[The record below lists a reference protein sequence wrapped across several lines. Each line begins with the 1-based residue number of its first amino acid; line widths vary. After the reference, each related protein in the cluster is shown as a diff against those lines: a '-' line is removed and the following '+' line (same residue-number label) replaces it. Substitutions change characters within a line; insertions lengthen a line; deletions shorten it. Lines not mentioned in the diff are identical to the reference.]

1 MSKISGAGPR
11 GCPLGPAA
19 SQAARLRLAATRI
32 SLGLLLLAASAR
44 PWQKPAD
51 PPAEAKSA
59 QTAGAAEKAKESTP
73 PKDSAPAKPTGF
85 PNTGESLNYS
95 LTWPGGASLG
105 EAHMRAGK
113 SDNGW
118 TFDFSLDASV
128 PGFAISDHY
137 RSRAN
142 ADFCSLQ
149 LEKETTH
156 GQRHT
161 HEKTVF
167 DYKEGSA
174 TRTTL
179 VEGGGHTDVEIN
191 NCAHDGLDYVFYAR
205 RELGLGHGVPQRED
219 VLFGASYSVRMEF
232 AGVQDVT
239 VSGKRRQADH
249 VILYLKGPASDSK
262 LEIFFERDP
271 ARTPLIIKA
280 PLPVGTLSMELVR

>member
-1 MSKISGAGPR
+1 MSK
-11 GCPLGPAA
+11 
-19 SQAARLRLAATRI
+19 LALFLCV
-32 SLGLLLLAASAR
+32 SLGLLLLAAAGSA
-44 PWQKPAD
+44 WQKPAE
-51 PPAEAKSA
+51 PPADAKAA
-59 QTAGAAEKAKESTP
+59 QVVTAKETP
-73 PKDSAPAKPTGF
+73 PAKDAAPPKAPGF

-95 LTWPGGASLG
+95 LNWPGGASLG
-105 EAHMRAGK
+105 EAHLRATKGE
-113 SDNGW
+113 NGW
-118 TFDFSLDASV
+118 QFDFSLDASI
-128 PGFAISDHY
+128 PGFTISDHY
-137 RSRAN
+137 HSRAN
-142 ADFCSLQ
+142 AGFCSLE
-149 LEKETTH
+149 LEKQTTH

-179 VEGGGHTDVEIN
+179 VEGGGHTDIDID

-205 RELGLGHGVPQRED
+205 RELGLGHGVPQEQD

-239 VSGKRRQADH
+239 VGGKRRQADH
-249 VILYLKGPASDSK
+249 VIVYLRGSTADSK

-271 ARTPLIIKA
+271 ARTPLIIRA

>member
-1 MSKISGAGPR
+1 LS
-11 GCPLGPAA
+11 
-19 SQAARLRLAATRI
+19 LA
-32 SLGLLLLAASAR
+32 LLLLVTSAKSS
-44 PWQKPAD
+44 QKPAD
-51 PPAEAKSA
+51 PTAEAKPA
-59 QTAGAAEKAKESTP
+59 QTAA
-73 PKDSAPAKPTGF
+73 APAKATGF
-85 PNTGESLNYS
+85 PNTGESLNYA
-95 LTWPGGASLG
+95 LTWPGGATLG
-105 EAHMRAGK
+105 EAHLRAGK

-118 TFDFSLDASV
+118 QFDFSLDASV

-179 VEGGGHTDVEIN
+179 VEGGGHTDIDIN

-239 VSGKRRQADH
+239 VSGKHRQADH